1 MAEQTTAYIGV
12 LFPGQGSQ
20 EKGMGRDLAENDP
33 QIMDLWRTAEM
44 KCGANLR
51 EIFWDGDEQAM
62 TQTRYQQPALF
73 LTGMSL
79 WWHLGPFLSPMFL
92 AGHSVGEFTA
102 LSAAG
107 VLGPEQ
113 ALDLVC
119 LRGRL
124 MFEAGEHHS
133 GSMAAVL
140 KLEEAVVRE
149 IVNQVCA
156 QTGDDLCVANYNS
169 PQQIVISG
177 SRPALN
183 RALELVR
190 EKKGRGKELPV
201 SGAFHS
207 RLMEEPARELA
218 RVMQKVTWRDP
229 KIPVHLNVTARAA
242 NRAQDI
248 VDALAKQMISPVL
261 WSQLIL
267 DQWDNGV
274 RRWWELGPKGV
285 LTRLMRHILG
295 DMDEP
300 WKADYVCT
308 LDGVRQVRQSG
319 DRFKA
324 PGSR

>member
-1 MAEQTTAYIGV
+1 MAEQTTVYTSV

-20 EKGMGRDLAENDP
+20 EKGMGRDLAEHDP
-33 QIMDLWRTAEM
+33 QVMDLWKTAEK
-44 KCGANLR
+44 KCGASLR
-51 EIFWDGDEQAM
+51 EIFWDGDEHAM

-73 LTGMSL
+73 VTGMGL
-79 WWHLGPFLSPMFL
+79 WWHLAPFLAPKYL

-107 VLGPEQ
+107 VLGPEE

-124 MFEAGEHHS
+124 MFEAGEQRC
-133 GSMAAVL
+133 GGMAAVL
-140 KLEEAVVRE
+140 KLEQAAVQG
-149 IVNQVCA
+149 IVSQVCE

-177 SRPALN
+177 SEPALEQ
-183 RALELVR
+183 ALELVR
-190 EKKGRGKELPV
+190 EQKGRGKELPV

-218 RVMQKVTWRDP
+218 KVMQKVTWRDP
-229 KIPVHLNVTARAA
+229 KIPVHLNVTAQAVS
-242 NRAQDI
+242 RAQEI
-248 VDALAKQMISPVL
+248 AEALPRQMISPVL

-267 DQWDNGV
+267 DQWERGV

-285 LTRLMRHILG
+285 LTRLMRHILEG
-295 DMDEP
+295 TDKP
-300 WKADYVCT
+300 WEAAYVYT
-308 LDGVRQVRQSG
+308 LDGVQQIRE
-319 DRFKA
+319 
-324 PGSR
+324 SRC